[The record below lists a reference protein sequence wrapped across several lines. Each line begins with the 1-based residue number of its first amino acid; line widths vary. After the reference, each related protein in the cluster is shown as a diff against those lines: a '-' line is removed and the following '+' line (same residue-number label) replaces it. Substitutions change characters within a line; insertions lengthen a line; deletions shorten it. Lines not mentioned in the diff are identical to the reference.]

1 MPDEMEKMQLG
12 EREASS
18 LYYMEQLL
26 SGEKQEMSV
35 NGDEE
40 LNIIKLSYIEFAK
53 HNLRDIIKLTKFL
66 EKLETRFFSAVDEV
80 LENEPQNIMLM
91 TTAMDAI
98 SKLIANSQSVIRD
111 VLKDERLQNI
121 VINTTNYISADGGS
135 ATVIDP
141 DSRDEIR
148 NLAASILAQLEGI
161 TDDNDSQDDGIIDV
175 DGVEDVKDV

>member
-53 HNLRDIIKLTKFL
+53 HNLRDIIKMTKFL
-66 EKLETRFFSAVDEV
+66 EKLETRFFSAVDEA

-161 TDDNDSQDDGIIDV
+161 TDDNDSPEDGIIDV

>member
-1 MPDEMEKMQLG
+1 MSEEKEKMQLG
-12 EREASS
+12 EREATS

-26 SGEKQEMSV
+26 SGDKQELSV

-40 LNIIKLSYIEFAK
+40 LNTIKLSYIEFAK
-53 HNLRDIIKLTKFL
+53 HNLKDIIRLTKFL
-66 EKLETRFFSAVDEV
+66 EKLETKFFSAVDEV

-98 SKLIANSQSVIRD
+98 SKLIANSQNVIRD

-161 TDDNDSQDDGIIDV
+161 TDEEESQDIIDV
-175 DGVEDVKDV
+175 DGVEDV

>member
-1 MPDEMEKMQLG
+1 MSEEKEKMQLG
-12 EREASS
+12 EREATS

-26 SGEKQEMSV
+26 NGEKQELSV
-35 NGDEE
+35 NGDEN
-40 LNIIKLSYIEFAK
+40 LNVIKLSYIEFAK
-53 HNLRDIIKLTKFL
+53 HNLKDIIRLTKFL
-66 EKLETRFFSAVDEV
+66 EKLETKFFSAVDEV

-98 SKLIANSQSVIRD
+98 SKLIANSQNVIRD

-161 TDDNDSQDDGIIDV
+161 SDEAENNDIIDV
-175 DGVEDVKDV
+175 DGVEDV

>member
-1 MPDEMEKMQLG
+1 MSDEREKMQLG
-12 EREASS
+12 EKEATS

-26 SGEKQEMSV
+26 SGDKQELSV

-40 LNIIKLSYIEFAK
+40 LNTIKLSYIEFAK
-53 HNLRDIIKLTKFL
+53 HNLKDIIRLTKFL
-66 EKLETRFFSAVDEV
+66 EKLETKFFSAVDDV

-91 TTAMDAI
+91 TASMDAI

-148 NLAASILAQLEGI
+148 NLASSILSQLEGI
-161 TDDNDSQDDGIIDV
+161 TDDIDNQDVIEV
-175 DGVEDVKDV
+175 DGVENV